1 VKELKRFRLEL
12 VGVVVFFFSLFGF
25 AHGQEINENPNEN
38 LSFIQNTLVEIL
50 KSITEQ
56 TDQSVGVV
64 QTFSVDVLAALLQ
77 QTDQSV
83 GVVQTFSV
91 DVLAALLQQTDQSV
105 GVVQTFSVDISQ
117 PISEKDLQKVQFSVN
132 VLIEHDQDRDDDGIL
147 NIEDNCPHIYN
158 PKQKD
163 SDDDGFGDACDDTKG
178 DKPKDPKPPKIK

>member
-1 VKELKRFRLEL
+1 MKELKRFRLEL

-50 KSITEQ
+50 KSITE
-56 TDQSVGVV
+56 
-64 QTFSVDVLAALLQ
+64 